1 MPTWTPAQM
10 ASIHKMLN
18 PRSIAVVGATPRM
31 QYGGRFL
38 AAALKAKDRVK
49 VYPVNPRYP
58 EIMGAKCY
66 PTVSDLPEAP
76 DVVGIVVPY
85 DQVMDTLQESHRR
98 GAGSAIVIS
107 AGFAERGLEDR
118 RDLQGELGAFARKS
132 GVRVCGPNCLG
143 VANVRDN
150 IWASSSSR
158 GSDGLRGPI
167 GLICQSGA
175 SAFGP
180 FLTRAVEGGIGLSHI
195 ISTGNEADLDFADF
209 ARYLLDDD
217 GVRVIAGFVEGFKD
231 ARKFIEVARLAA
243 DRGKPIVL
251 IKIGRSDLGA
261 RAARSHTAALTG
273 SDALYDAAFAQYG
286 VTRVQEYDELLEVAQ
301 LLAHARKPAK
311 RGLAVVS
318 HSGGVSSL
326 TADMCGQAG
335 LELPP
340 LTQQAQDGIN
350 GVLKGFGWAA
360 NPSDV
365 TGFANS
371 ESFPEIMRNLISEPE
386 VGTLVVAS
394 SGADS
399 QADQVIAQRDG
410 SDKAV
415 AFLWTGTRGATAGL
429 AKLKAANIP
438 VFYVPDK
445 LAKGLR
451 SLLDYHAWR
460 DRRQAEGFAVLPAM
474 TAKQKAA
481 AEGVGR
487 AGRPALP
494 ALSEHASKEL
504 ISAWGVPV
512 TRETPAATAEAA
524 VAAAK
529 RMGYPVALKVDSP
542 DILHKT
548 EAGGIRLGLRDDAQV
563 RTAFGE
569 IISSA
574 AAYAPHAAVNGV
586 LVQEMVPGGVEVI
599 IGVSYDPQLG
609 PVLLFGTGGVMV
621 EVYQDVALRLCPITR
636 EEALD
641 MINQVKGAKLL
652 QGFRGRPKADVD
664 ALAGVLVGVSHLAA
678 HLEGKLAELD
688 INPLMVLPA
697 GQGVKAVDALAVV
710 ATIPSPWTGEG

>member
-1 MPTWTPAQM
+1 MPAWTQAQM

-38 AAALKAKDRVK
+38 AASLKAKDRVR
-49 VYPVNPRYP
+49 VYAVNPRYP
-58 EIMGAKCY
+58 EVLGAKCY
-66 PTVSDLPEAP
+66 PTISDLPEAP
-76 DVVGIVVPY
+76 DLVGIVVPY
-85 DQVMDTLQESHRR
+85 DQVMDTLRESHRK

-118 RDLQGELGAFARKS
+118 RDLQDELGAFARQS
-132 GVRVCGPNCLG
+132 GLRVCGPNCLG
-143 VANVRDN
+143 VANVRDD

-158 GSDGLRGPI
+158 GSDGLTGPV

-180 FLTRAVEGGIGLSHI
+180 FLTRAVEEGIGLSHI
-195 ISTGNEADLDFADF
+195 ISTGNEADLDFSDF

-217 GVRVIAGFVEGFKD
+217 GVKVIAGFVEGFKD

-251 IKIGRSDLGA
+251 IKIGRSELGA
-261 RAARSHTAALTG
+261 KAARSHTAALTG

-286 VTRVQEYDELLEVAQ
+286 VTRVQDYDELLEVAH
-301 LLAHARKPAK
+301 LLAHAPKPSK
-311 RGLAVVS
+311 PGIAVVS

-335 LELPP
+335 LDLPP
-340 LTQQAQDGIN
+340 LTQRAQDGIN

-371 ESFPEIMRNLISEPE
+371 ESFPTIMDNLISEPE

-394 SGADS
+394 AGADS
-399 QADQVIAQRDG
+399 QAEQVIALREANA
-410 SDKAV
+410 KVV

-429 AKLKAANIP
+429 PKLKAANIP

-460 DRRQAEGFAVLPAM
+460 DRRQAEGFAIAPSM
-474 TAKQKAA
+474 TANQQKL
-481 AEGVGR
+481 AER
-487 AGRPALP
+487 LLRSNRP
-494 ALSEHASKEL
+494 ALSEHAGKEL
-504 ISAWGVPV
+504 IAGWGVPV
-512 TRETPAATAEAA
+512 TRELPAATAEAA
-524 VAAAK
+524 VNAA
-529 RMGYPVALKVDSP
+529 RGLGYPVALKVDSP

-548 EAGGIRLGLRDDAQV
+548 EAGGVRLGLLDDAQV
-563 RTAFGE
+563 RAAFSQ
-569 IISSA
+569 IASSA
-574 AAYAPHAAVNGV
+574 AAYAPQAVVNGV
-586 LVQEMVPGGVEVI
+586 LVQEMVAGGVEAIV
-599 IGVSYDPQLG
+599 GVSYDPQLG

-621 EVYQDVALRLCPITR
+621 EVYQDVALRLCPITQP
-636 EEALD
+636 EALD
-641 MINQVKGAKLL
+641 MINQVKGARLL
-652 QGFRGRPKADVD
+652 QGFRGRPRADVD
-664 ALAGVLVGVSHLAA
+664 ALAKVLVRVSHLAVN
-678 HLEGKLAELD
+678 LDGKLGELD
-688 INPLMVLPA
+688 INPLMVLPE
-697 GQGVKAVDALAVV
+697 GQGVKAVDALALVRR
-710 ATIPSPWTGEG
+710 